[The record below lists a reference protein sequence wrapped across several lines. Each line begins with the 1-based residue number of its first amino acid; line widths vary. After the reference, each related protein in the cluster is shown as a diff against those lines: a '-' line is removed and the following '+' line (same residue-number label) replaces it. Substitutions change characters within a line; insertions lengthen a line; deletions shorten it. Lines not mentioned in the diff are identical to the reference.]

1 MYGHHPINNI
11 NVQPQCEA
19 QMSINK
25 QTQDNIRI
33 LDCTIRTMSTAENL
47 CNVEY
52 KSKEY
57 NIDKKNISSF
67 KSFEQIKDDFLM
79 NIQCLNTMVHL
90 FKKRHEQKK
99 PKILPPYDE
108 KKLKGDLENFRK
120 KVALKNPNLDKYFR
134 DFSNLIDGNNIE
146 FYPEN
151 DMLTS
156 FKNEEPL
163 DEEKVNNAAETIIN
177 QAEKER
183 KKIERIVENYNENG
197 QANLSP
203 EDDSYGG
210 MDYSDDGVD
219 YDEIYLKK

>member
-1 MYGHHPINNI
+1 MSG
-11 NVQPQCEA
+11 VQQKYQA
-19 QMSINK
+19 QMVINK
-25 QTQDNIRI
+25 QIQDNIRI

-52 KSKEY
+52 KSKKY

-90 FKKRHEQKK
+90 FKKRHKQKK
-99 PKILPPYDE
+99 PEILPPYDKE
-108 KKLKGDLENFRK
+108 KLKGDLENFR
-120 KVALKNPNLDKYFR
+120 VALNNPDLDKYFI

-146 FYPEN
+146 FYPEK

-156 FKNEEPL
+156 FKKEESV
-163 DEEKVNNAAETIIN
+163 DEEKVTKVAETIIS

-183 KKIERIVENYNENG
+183 KKIEKIVENYNEFG
-197 QANLSP
+197 QANLNLK
-203 EDDSYGG
+203 DDSYGG
-210 MDYSDDGVD
+210 MDYGDGGGF
-219 YDEIYLKK
+219 